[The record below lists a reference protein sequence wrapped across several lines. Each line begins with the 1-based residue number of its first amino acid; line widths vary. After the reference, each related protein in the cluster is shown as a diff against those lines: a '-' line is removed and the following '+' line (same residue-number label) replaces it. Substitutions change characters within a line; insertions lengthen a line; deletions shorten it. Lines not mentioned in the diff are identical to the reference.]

1 MKELQAAKTGG
12 TAQAVLPIAPPDTR
26 LLCWRYPIGWEK
38 WEVRLEAHQTT
49 DPATFGRV
57 FISDEEGNRVELDWH
72 TLRDMADNLQ
82 GAVDTLWD
90 DREAARKA
98 KANGADG

>member
-1 MKELQAAKTGG
+1 MTETKTAKTGG
-12 TAQAVLPIAPPDTR
+12 TAQAVLPIAPLDTR

-38 WEVRLEAHQTT
+38 WEVRLEAHRTT

-57 FISDEEGNRVELDWH
+57 FISDEEENRVELDWH
-72 TLRDMADNLQ
+72 MLLDMADNLQ
-82 GAVDTLWD
+82 GAVDTLWG

-98 KANGADG
+98 KVNGADG